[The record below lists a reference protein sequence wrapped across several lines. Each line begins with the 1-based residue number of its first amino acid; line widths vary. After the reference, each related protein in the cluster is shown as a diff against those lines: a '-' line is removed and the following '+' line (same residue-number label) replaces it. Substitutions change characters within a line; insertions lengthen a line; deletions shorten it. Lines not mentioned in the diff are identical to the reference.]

1 MCQPAVIE
9 AAGCWLKEF
18 DCLASNNYTAAYYIL
33 AHFDDKIKGYDN
45 GRKQI

>member
-18 DCLASNNYTAAYYIL
+18 DCLASYNHTAAYYIL

-45 GRKQI
+45 GGKQI